1 MSDKLP
7 ERRKMPYVRRSL
19 GADAESQLAIH
30 SIDSLASTA
39 SAEKML
45 HELQMHQIE
54 LEMQNKELR
63 NAHIA
68 LKESRD
74 RYLDLFEFAPI
85 SYFTLTSTG
94 LITEVNFIGATLVGA
109 DRKDLLLRPFSRYV
123 APEFIDQFHLK
134 LAELMRDEEQQCYEI
149 QIKREDGSRSY
160 VHVDALR
167 VKTSGV
173 QITLRITLTDI
184 TEAKHVEEALRE
196 SEQRLNFAFQG
207 SGDGL
212 WDWDVGTGQVHYSS
226 LWKSMLGYA
235 DHKLINDFKEWEK
248 RVHPD
253 DLKQTLAAIQ
263 AYLDGITPSYINQHR
278 LLCKNGTYKW
288 ILSRGMVVSRTANG
302 KPARLI
308 GTHTDIT
315 GQKEIEQDLRI
326 AATAFEGQEGIIVT
340 DVHNIVIRVNNAFS
354 RLTGYSAAE
363 AIGRNASLI
372 NSRHHDSTFF
382 KVMFETI
389 NRNQYWQ
396 GEIWNQRKNGEI
408 FPTLMT
414 VTAIMDAEG
423 RTANFVGSFLDITI
437 QKQAE
442 KVLLDVRK
450 QLEKQVGKTAA
461 ELTAI
466 KGESEEVNTALKV
479 MIKMHNSEN
488 SDAKNLLN
496 EELNQEVLPFLQK
509 LKSGNQDVKQVRL
522 IRMLEANLQRLI
534 TSYGSPTTLTSS
546 YRSLTPKE
554 IQVATMVREGFS
566 TKAIAST
573 LSLSSE
579 TISIHRKNIRKKLGL
594 DSKGQNLRSHLITF

>member
-414 VTAIMDAEG
+414 VTAVMDAEG

>member
-414 VTAIMDAEG
+414 VTAVMDAEG
-423 RTANFVGSFLDITI
+423 RTENFVGSFLDITI